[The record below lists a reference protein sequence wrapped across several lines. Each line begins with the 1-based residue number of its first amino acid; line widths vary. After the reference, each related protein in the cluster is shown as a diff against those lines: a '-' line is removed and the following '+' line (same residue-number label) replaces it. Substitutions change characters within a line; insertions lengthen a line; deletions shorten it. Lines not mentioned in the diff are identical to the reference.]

1 LKFRVIREVKIED
14 GTTTYFSTDI
24 LKSFDNAN
32 DAYAYLDECYKRN
45 PNFDYYVDRF

>member
-1 LKFRVIREVKIED
+1 LKFRVIRKVEIKD
-14 GTTTYFSTDI
+14 DTTTYTSTDI

-45 PNFDYYVDRF
+45 PNFEYFVDRF